1 MGKRLVRRVFMAR
14 APQELVALHVPTEGI
29 CFVIS
34 DLGQLCRITQVPC
47 RRRMLVRSDNR
58 EAGRRSFATAAAKLT
73 TNRHLAVANRGRRAG
88 YLIAPTS
95 GGAGVLRLARY
106 R

>member
-1 MGKRLVRRVFMAR
+1 M
-14 APQELVALHVPTEGI
+14 PTEGI

-34 DLGQLCRITQVPC
+34 DLEQLGEITQGPC
-47 RRRMLVRSDNR
+47 RRLLLVHSDNC
-58 EAGRRSFATAAAKLT
+58 EAGRRRLATAAAKLT
-73 TNRHLAVANRGRRAG
+73 TNKYLAVANRGRCAG